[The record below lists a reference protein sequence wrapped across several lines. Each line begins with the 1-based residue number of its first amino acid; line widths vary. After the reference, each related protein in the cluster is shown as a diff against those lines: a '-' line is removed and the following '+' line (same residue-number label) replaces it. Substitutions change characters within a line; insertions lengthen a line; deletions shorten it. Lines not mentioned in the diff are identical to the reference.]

1 MSNHTPPI
9 VPNVL
14 HVSDQRNPWQLAPI
28 ERLATRYHTPTTVA
42 TEFGT
47 VDRGVRP
54 TPGKAGLT
62 RHQHLVWCVPSDGA
76 WQRLLDSRA
85 ALQQA
90 LDALAAELRRLG
102 NYASR
107 LEKAGG
113 LKAAPPRLCPT
124 VIEAPDP
131 DSSELSYWFSNPPP
145 RIERKEISTHTPK
158 MLNVVRDGKP
168 WSTTHQ
174 RNHFVCPD
182 DAAWQRISERHQ
194 ASEDAHTAWQELLS
208 ELGTYEDALGDKRY
222 TTAAQ
227 APLELAPAFSE
238 LTGAWFYG
246 FSRQNS
252 TQTLMHAWR
261 PEPNR
266 SAKVR
271 HVTACG
277 MAQQHEAPKRA
288 EDLTRPGLVFCAQCS
303 QALELATPVAPSMST
318 TDRLADT
325 DLTPALVN
333 RLNEAGYFWLSA
345 TRTPDGRWHHLI
357 EPRESWARIGSRR
370 RLRLERLEQLLAN
383 AEPAPAA
390 ITVVEAVAV
399 GIAMM
404 GRDEAQALVTRIK
417 RNLDGMRADLLE
429 LYEREGWRALGYD
442 SWRACAVAEFGA
454 SAATL
459 YRQLEAAEIER
470 DVRGDSQVEKTQPIP
485 TVQLQAVKDLSP
497 AERKQA
503 FERADALA
511 GERPRTAADVRQAA
525 AEIKPPPARET
536 DDELYT
542 RRARKILDTLDQWDE
557 REHTRLFQEAYGH
570 ARQIRDERAYRAMMD
585 AIDRAV
591 EQSGQPKAPKGIP
604 MPPADQWRAICARAS
619 AIGLNAGHNPERGFS
634 LKNLRGSGVQDI
646 PDLVGLMRHL
656 ANEEHAHAENE
667 RRQQQ
672 RAAPAAAMIAADL
685 PLAEPA
691 AAARADW
698 WNVGEHTRALQKAID
713 KSSRNDAI
721 RAAQKLLA
729 ALLYSEQPA
738 RPRRPAS
745 ADVSVQTRYIADL
758 EQYALVLEVRL
769 GAVQTFAQPAAPP
782 TPEPEPTGLQLG
794 DIPADSPL
802 AAIEAGVLQ
811 INAWLGISGPN
822 ATAEEVEAQ
831 KTKLWDLSDQLD
843 APEGD
848 IDDAEWAMLAKA
860 IGDIG
865 EQLLALRQG
874 QAVAA

>member
-47 VDRGVRP
+47 VDREVRP

-62 RHQHLVWCVPSDGA
+62 KHQHLVWCVPSDGA

-90 LDALAAELRRLG
+90 LDALAEELRRLG
-102 NYASR
+102 NYTSR

-113 LKAAPPRLCPT
+113 FKAAPPRLCPT

-131 DSSELSYWFSNPPP
+131 DSSELSYWFSNPLP

-182 DAAWQRISERHQ
+182 DAAWQRVSELHQ
-194 ASEDAHTAWQELLS
+194 ASEDAHTAWQKLLH
-208 ELGTYEDALGDKRY
+208 ELGTYDQALADGRY
-222 TTAAQ
+222 TKTSQ
-227 APLELAPAFSE
+227 APLELAAPP
-238 LTGAWFYG
+238 T
-246 FSRQNS
+246 
-252 TQTLMHAWR
+252 
-261 PEPNR
+261 EPMI
-266 SAKVR
+266 
-271 HVTACG
+271 T
-277 MAQQHEAPKRA
+277 
-288 EDLTRPGLVFCAQCS
+288 
-303 QALELATPVAPSMST
+303 ST
-318 TDRLADT
+318 TPAET
-325 DLTPALVN
+325 DLTPALFD
-333 RLNEAGYFWLSA
+333 RLSDARFRWHSA

-357 EPRESWARIGSRR
+357 EPAGASATIGKLRV
-370 RLRLERLEQLLAN
+370 RLERLEPLLAN
-383 AEPAPAA
+383 AERAPAA

-399 GIAMM
+399 GVAMM
-404 GRDEAQALVTRIK
+404 GRDEAQALVSRIK

-429 LYEREGWRALGYD
+429 LYEREGWKALGYP
-442 SWRACAVAEFGA
+442 SWRECAVAEFGA

-497 AERKQA
+497 AERRQA
-503 FERADALA
+503 FERADELA

-525 AEIKPPPARET
+525 AEIKPSA
-536 DDELYT
+536 DEQRLAT
-542 RRARKILDTLDQWDE
+542 I
-557 REHTRLFQEAYGH
+557 REHLARAASAGDNASSNFHQEAYGI
-570 ARQIRDERAYRAMMD
+570 ARQMRDPSLRTLAFSLV
-585 AIDRAV
+585 DRAV
-591 EQSGQPKAPKGIP
+591 EGKPAPAELPWPLPQDLVK
-604 MPPADQWRAICARAS
+604 RAIR
-619 AIGLNAGHNPERGFS
+619 
-634 LKNLRGSGVQDI
+634 
-646 PDLVGLMRHL
+646 VGLQVFNEGSRYRSMFTKGA
-656 ANEEHAHAENE
+656 ANYAYHKSVDELEGYITSQEIRSTAIADSAPAP
-667 RRQQQ
+667 
-672 RAAPAAAMIAADL
+672 AAPATG
-685 PLAEPA
+685 
-691 AAARADW
+691 W

-713 KSSRNDAI
+713 TSSRNDAI
-721 RAAQKLLA
+721 RAAQQLLA
-729 ALLYSEQPA
+729 TLLYSSAPA

-745 ADVSVQTRYIADL
+745 ADVSAQTRYMADL

-769 GAVQTFAQPAAPP
+769 GAVQTFAQPAALPA
-782 TPEPEPTGLQLG
+782 PEPEPTPAPTGLQLG

-811 INAWLGISGPN
+811 INAWLKVASQH
-822 ATAEEVEAQ
+822 ASDEEIAAQ
-831 KTKLWDLSDQLD
+831 KTALWALSDELD

-848 IDDAEWAMLAKA
+848 IDDNEWAMLSKA
-860 IGDIG
+860 IGELG

>member
-1 MSNHTPPI
+1 MSSNHTPPI
-9 VPNVL
+9 VPHVL
-14 HVSDQRNPWQLAPI
+14 YVADQRNPWQLAPI

-42 TEFGT
+42 TVFGT
-47 VDRGVRP
+47 VVRDIRP

-62 RHQHLVWCVPSDGA
+62 KHQHQVWCVPSDEA
-76 WQRLLDSRA
+76 WERLLDSRA

-90 LDALAAELRRLG
+90 LDELAAELRRLG

-168 WSTTHQ
+168 WGTSHQ

-182 DAAWQRISERHQ
+182 DAAWQRVSELHQ
-194 ASEDAHTAWQELLS
+194 VAEDAHTAWQKLLH
-208 ELGTYEDALGDKRY
+208 ELGTYEDALSDGRY
-222 TTAAQ
+222 TTAAQQ
-227 APLELAPAFSE
+227 APLELAPPP
-238 LTGAWFYG
+238 T
-246 FSRQNS
+246 
-252 TQTLMHAWR
+252 
-261 PEPNR
+261 EPMI
-266 SAKVR
+266 
-271 HVTACG
+271 T
-277 MAQQHEAPKRA
+277 
-288 EDLTRPGLVFCAQCS
+288 
-303 QALELATPVAPSMST
+303 ST
-318 TDRLADT
+318 TPAET
-325 DLTPALVN
+325 DLTPALFD
-333 RLNEAGYFWLSA
+333 RLSDARFRWHSA
-345 TRTPDGRWHHLI
+345 TRTPDGRWHHLV
-357 EPRESWARIGSRR
+357 EPAGASATVG
-370 RLRLERLEQLLAN
+370 RLRVRLERLEQLLAN
-383 AEPAPAA
+383 AEKAPAA
-390 ITVVEAVAV
+390 IAVVEAVAV
-399 GIAMM
+399 GVAMM

-417 RNLDGMRADLLE
+417 RNLDGMRVDLLE
-429 LYEREGWRALGYD
+429 LYEREGWKALGYP
-442 SWRACAVAEFGA
+442 SWRECAVAEFGA

-470 DVRGDSQVEKTQPIP
+470 DVRGQDFSQVEKTIP

-497 AERKQA
+497 AERRQA
-503 FERADALA
+503 FERADELA

-525 AEIKPPPARET
+525 AEIKPPPAKANGN
-536 DDELYT
+536 DAVHISGA
-542 RRARKILDTLDQWDE
+542 RRIIDTLDQWDD

-570 ARQIRDERAYRAMMD
+570 ARQIKDPETYEVIMAEV
-585 AIDRAV
+585 DRAV
-591 EQSGQPKAPKGIP
+591 EQSGKPKA
-604 MPPADQWRAICARAS
+604 
-619 AIGLNAGHNPERGFS
+619 
-634 LKNLRGSGVQDI
+634 
-646 PDLVGLMRHL
+646 
-656 ANEEHAHAENE
+656 
-667 RRQQQ
+667 
-672 RAAPAAAMIAADL
+672 AAKPTPAAAMIAADL

-691 AAARADW
+691 PVTPATGW
-698 WNVGEHTRALQKAID
+698 WNVGEQLRALQKAID
-713 KSSRNDAI
+713 ASSRNDAI

-729 ALLYSEQPA
+729 ELLYSDTPA

-745 ADVSVQTRYIADL
+745 ADVSAQTRYMADL
-758 EQYALVLEVRL
+758 EQYAVVLEIRL
-769 GAVQTFAQPAAPP
+769 GAVQTFAKPAALPA
-782 TPEPEPTGLQLG
+782 PEPAPTGLQLG

-802 AAIEAGVLQ
+802 AAIEAGVME